1 MSYLDVGNKRF
12 VVDFDEIEKI
22 LILDGNYKDKKSIST
37 ETSEDFDT
45 NGNLIGKTIKTYM
58 TPHIKEY
65 DSSKYD
71 ILRLMFEVLLTDDR
85 VYDDTLGFD
94 RAMQESPISTKISF
108 NTLIGY
114 GILKE
119 I

>member
-1 MSYLDVGNKRF
+1 MSYLEVGNKTF
-12 VVDFDEIEKI
+12 VIDFDKIENILVLDKDYSGKVTTSSEI
-22 LILDGNYKDKKSIST
+22 
-37 ETSEDFDT
+37 SEDFDKG
-45 NGNLIGKTIKTYM
+45 GNLIGKTVKTYI
-58 TPHIKEY
+58 TPHNKEY

-119 I
+119 M